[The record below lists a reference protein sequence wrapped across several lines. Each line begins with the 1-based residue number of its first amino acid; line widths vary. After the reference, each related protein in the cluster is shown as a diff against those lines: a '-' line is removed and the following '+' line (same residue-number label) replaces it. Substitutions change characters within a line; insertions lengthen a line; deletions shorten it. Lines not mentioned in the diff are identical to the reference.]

1 MTQND
6 FITKV
11 NELGLE
17 VTDEKL
23 DKLNKYYE
31 LLVSFN
37 EKINLTAITL
47 KEEVYLKH
55 FYDSLTLVKIID
67 FNKYNT
73 FCDIG
78 TGAGFP
84 GIVIKIFFPHLKV
97 TLIDALNKRI
107 DFLNVVISELQLKEI
122 ETIHSRIE
130 DYGKNNRELYDIVT
144 ARAVTNLSNL
154 LEFAIPIVKVNKYF
168 IAMKGSNNE
177 LDTILNASKLL
188 NIKLEDKIE
197 FSLPYEE
204 SKRSL
209 IKFVK
214 LDKTNNKYPRK
225 FSEIKKKPL

>member
-47 KEEVYLKH
+47 KVEVYLKH

-204 SKRSL
+204 SKRNL

>member
-154 LEFAIPIVKVNKYF
+154 FCLLYF
-168 IAMKGSNNE
+168 LLLVIEM
-177 LDTILNASKLL
+177 IL
-188 NIKLEDKIE
+188 
-197 FSLPYEE
+197 
-204 SKRSL
+204 
-209 IKFVK
+209 
-214 LDKTNNKYPRK
+214 
-225 FSEIKKKPL
+225 

>member
-6 FITKV
+6 FIKKV

-55 FYDSLTLVKIID
+55 FYDSLTLVKNID

-73 FCDIG
+73 FSDIG
-78 TGAGFP
+78 TVAGFP

-204 SKRSL
+204 SKRNL

>member
-6 FITKV
+6 FIKKV

-177 LDTILNASKLL
+177 LDTILNALKLL

-204 SKRSL
+204 SKRNL

>member
-6 FITKV
+6 FIKKV

-23 DKLNKYYE
+23 DKLNRYYE

-67 FNKYNT
+67 FNKCNT

-97 TLIDALNKRI
+97 TLIDTLNKRI

-204 SKRSL
+204 SKRNL

>member
-6 FITKV
+6 FIKKV

-55 FYDSLTLVKIID
+55 FYDSLTLAKIID

-204 SKRSL
+204 SKRNL

>member
-6 FITKV
+6 FIKKV

-107 DFLNVVISELQLKEI
+107 DFLNVVISELKLKEI

-197 FSLPYEE
+197 FYLPYEE
-204 SKRSL
+204 SKRNL

>member
-107 DFLNVVISELQLKEI
+107 DFLNVVIYELQLKEI

-177 LDTILNASKLL
+177 LDTILNALKLL

-204 SKRSL
+204 SKRNL

>member
-204 SKRSL
+204 SKRNL

-225 FSEIKKKPL
+225 FSEIKKKQL

>member
-6 FITKV
+6 FIKKV

-55 FYDSLTLVKIID
+55 FYDSLTLAKIID

-144 ARAVTNLSNL
+144 ARAVTNLINL

-177 LDTILNASKLL
+177 LDTISNASKLL

-204 SKRSL
+204 SKRNL

>member
-1 MTQND
+1 MDMPFEMVYVYNSNN
-6 FITKV
+6 I
-11 NELGLE
+11 
-17 VTDEKL
+17 
-23 DKLNKYYE
+23 
-31 LLVSFN
+31 LLF
-37 EKINLTAITL
+37 LL
-47 KEEVYLKH
+47 FFLL
-55 FYDSLTLVKIID
+55 FPSLS
-67 FNKYNT
+67 
-73 FCDIG
+73 
-78 TGAGFP
+78 P
-84 GIVIKIFFPHLKV
+84 
-97 TLIDALNKRI
+97 NKRI

-204 SKRSL
+204 SKRNL

>member
-73 FCDIG
+73 FCFIV

-204 SKRSL
+204 SKRNL

>member
-1 MTQND
+1 MTQNE
-6 FITKV
+6 FIKKV

-204 SKRSL
+204 SKRNL

>member
-23 DKLNKYYE
+23 NKLNKYYE

-107 DFLNVVISELQLKEI
+107 DFLNVVIFELQLKEI

-204 SKRSL
+204 SKRNL

-225 FSEIKKKPL
+225 FSKIKKKPL

>member
-23 DKLNKYYE
+23 DKLNKDYE

-177 LDTILNASKLL
+177 LDTILNALKLL

-204 SKRSL
+204 SKRNL

>member
-177 LDTILNASKLL
+177 LDTILNVSKLL

-204 SKRSL
+204 SKRNL

>member
-6 FITKV
+6 FIKKV

-204 SKRSL
+204 SKRNL

>member
-17 VTDEKL
+17 VTDEKS

-204 SKRSL
+204 SKRNL

>member
-6 FITKV
+6 FIKKV

-204 SKRSL
+204 SKRNL

-225 FSEIKKKPL
+225 SRI

>member
-168 IAMKGSNNE
+168 IAMEGSNNE

-204 SKRSL
+204 SKRNL

>member
-204 SKRSL
+204 SKRNL

-214 LDKTNNKYPRK
+214 LDKTNNKYPRQ

>member
-107 DFLNVVISELQLKEI
+107 DFLNVVISEFQLKEI

-130 DYGKNNRELYDIVT
+130 DYGNNNRELYDIVT

-204 SKRSL
+204 SKRNL

>member
-84 GIVIKIFFPHLKV
+84 SIVIKIFFPHLKV

-204 SKRSL
+204 SKRNL

>member
-204 SKRSL
+204 SKRNL

>member
-6 FITKV
+6 FIKKV

-67 FNKYNT
+67 FNNYNT

-107 DFLNVVISELQLKEI
+107 DFLNLVISELQLKDI

-154 LEFAIPIVKVNKYF
+154 LEFAIPIVKLNKYF

-177 LDTILNASKLL
+177 LDTISNASKLL

-204 SKRSL
+204 SKRNL

>member
-204 SKRSL
+204 SKRNL
-209 IKFVK
+209 IKIVK
-214 LDKTNNKYPRK
+214 ISKTNNKYPRK

>member
-197 FSLPYEE
+197 CSLPYEE
-204 SKRSL
+204 SKRNL

>member
-6 FITKV
+6 FIIKV

-188 NIKLEDKIE
+188 NIKLEEKIE

-204 SKRSL
+204 SKRNL

>member
-130 DYGKNNRELYDIVT
+130 DYGKNNRELYDVVT

-204 SKRSL
+204 SKRNL

>member
-55 FYDSLTLVKIID
+55 FYDSLTLAKIID

-204 SKRSL
+204 SKRNL

>member
-177 LDTILNASKLL
+177 LDTILNALKLL

-204 SKRSL
+204 SKRNL